1 MKSMRNILNSD
12 ISQNSILPINTVKPD
27 VSIDGINNT
36 ETESKQNELLID
48 DSTLDL
54 IKKRNSQNIRQKI
67 NISNENE
74 KKMDSYFGYNVFQG
88 NPELFQASSFEPVG
102 PDYIVGPGDE
112 IIIMLWGE
120 TEINS
125 SYTITRDGY
134 VFLPNV
140 GQVFVNGLTLEG
152 LEKKLFKLLK
162 KAYSSLDP
170 SSGLPTTF
178 FSVSLGSITLKPI
191 RIFILGEIDQPGAYS
206 VKPSASLFSS
216 LFYFNGPKTS
226 GSLREIKLIRNGKQ
240 FATIDYYDYL
250 TKGTADGDIRLQRND
265 VIFIPPRK
273 NTITLSV

>member
-1 MKSMRNILNSD
+1 MIKKFLLKIIPITLSFSLNALFTQSIDFNKEMEKKLIESGLSKDDIKRLMISNSSTPLDVTTNLENNVPSQDNNIINEVNEILNSD

-48 DSTLDL
+48 DSTFDL

-152 LEKKLFKLLK
+152 LEKNYLNCLR
-162 KAYSSLDP
+162 
-170 SSGLPTTF
+170 
-178 FSVSLGSITLKPI
+178 KPI
-191 RIFILGEIDQPGAYS
+191 L
-206 VKPSASLFSS
+206 V
-216 LFYFNGPKTS
+216 
-226 GSLREIKLIRNGKQ
+226 LIPQ
-240 FATIDYYDYL
+240 VVCLLPFL
-250 TKGTADGDIRLQRND
+250 VL
-265 VIFIPPRK
+265 V
-273 NTITLSV
+273 